1 MGNGEENG
9 NCTRYSYKLI
19 VGYGREKTVRNKIG

>member
-1 MGNGEENG
+1 MGHGKEHG

-19 VGYGREKTVRNKIG
+19 VGYGRGNTVTNKID